1 MTVLRQAWNDRLR
14 PILVINKVDRLVTE
28 LRLTPNEAYHH
39 LVQLIEQVN
48 AVMGS
53 FFAAERMEDDLR
65 WREDREKRIN
75 ARKEK
80 QEEDAVNAASSSAGN
95 DDADPEYEE
104 HDDED
109 IYFDPSRG
117 NVIFGSAIDNW
128 AFRLERFSVLY
139 AKKLGIQES
148 RFRKVLWGDYYFDT
162 KNKRVIGQK
171 QREKEKRNLKPM
183 FVQFV
188 LDNIWAVYDSI
199 VLNRDQEKIEKI
211 VKTLE
216 LKILP
221 RDLKSKDHSGL
232 LSAVFSQW
240 LPLASCTFSAV
251 VSNIPSPK
259 EAQALRIPK
268 LLQPGL
274 SYFAADKE
282 LEPQTEVQRDMYTAK
297 PGQDAFKVAYVSKM
311 FAVKREDLPEGRRKN
326 LTAEEMR
333 ARAKDSR
340 ERARAIQAATG
351 AQVNGDAEHQTS
363 NGMSL
368 EEAQAQAEAAARRI
382 KADTLLVKVAALY
395 HDIGK
400 TKNPEYFIENQSG
413 YNPHEGLSPK
423 ESAAIIIGHVEEG
436 VRLAKKAGIPSLII
450 DFIQT
455 HHGTTST
462 AYFLHKHLEN
472 GGDKGETEDFAYPG
486 PRPRSKEEAILMMAD
501 SIEAAGKSLDHPTEQ
516 ELYTL
521 IDKIIDGKLRS
532 GQFRDS
538 LINFRELEQCRL
550 VFRQIMKSVHHVRV
564 AYPDQKEEE

>member
-1 MTVLRQAWNDRLR
+1 MLRQAWNDRLR

-368 EEAQAQAEAAARRI
+368 EEAQAQAQAAAQRDNPTAPSQTAEAESDNAAAAKPESDEVIIGFSRLYSGSLRVGASMMAILPKYNPKLGPSSTNNAKHLKEVKIEGLYMMMGRELIAVQEVPAGNVFGIRGIEKTVLRNATLFAPPDAHLQGPEKTISEWLNTGENASQLVNLSGVSSTAAPIVRI
-382 KADTLLVKVAALY
+382 ALEP
-395 HDIGK
+395 
-400 TKNPEYFIENQSG
+400 KNPC
-413 YNPHEGLSPK
+413 K
-423 ESAAIIIGHVEEG
+423 
-436 VRLAKKAGIPSLII
+436 
-450 DFIQT
+450 
-455 HHGTTST
+455 
-462 AYFLHKHLEN
+462 
-472 GGDKGETEDFAYPG
+472 
-486 PRPRSKEEAILMMAD
+486 
-501 SIEAAGKSLDHPTEQ
+501 KSLPTEPYC
-516 ELYTL
+516 L
-521 IDKIIDGKLRS
+521 
-532 GQFRDS
+532 
-538 LINFRELEQCRL
+538 
-550 VFRQIMKSVHHVRV
+550 
-564 AYPDQKEEE
+564 